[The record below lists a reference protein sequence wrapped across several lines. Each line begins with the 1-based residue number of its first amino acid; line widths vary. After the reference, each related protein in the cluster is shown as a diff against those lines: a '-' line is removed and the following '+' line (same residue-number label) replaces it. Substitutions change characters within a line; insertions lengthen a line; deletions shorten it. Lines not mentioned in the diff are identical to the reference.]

1 MRVKLI
7 GVSDQAR
14 KSESVA
20 RGKRD
25 RDRLIATF
33 LTHIGEAV
41 RRQCGCHLNAGSPHA
56 SSVNSLKRQIT
67 LKEPTTEMS
76 ANLEYPACPLCG
88 SDRRE
93 FPFRLSATGRIRR
106 GEHEPYTMALRR
118 GQIPL
123 SLSAADRERN
133 SKGVSATVVVRRRRL
148 WLRGTSIAAPAVER

>member
-7 GVSDQAR
+7 GVSDEAR

-41 RRQCGCHLNAGSPHA
+41 RRQCGRHLNAGSPHL
-56 SSVNSLKRQIT
+56 SSVNSLKRQMT
-67 LKEPTTEMS
+67 LKEAPAEIS
-76 ANLEYPACPLCG
+76 ENLEYPACPLCG

-93 FPFRLSATGRIRR
+93 FPFRL
-106 GEHEPYTMALRR
+106 HEPYTMALRR

-123 SLSAADRERN
+123 SLSAADRKRN

-148 WLRGTSIAAPAVER
+148 WLRGTSIAAPAAER